1 MFEPMT
7 ARHCAVCKYI
17 CRYLQYDSLLLSIFL
32 VKNFRGFGRP
42 SPRGIIVFQG
52 KSRANRVRALDG
64 DPSNMH
70 FIGVLSDPIILE
82 SA

>member
-42 SPRGIIVFQG
+42 TYSPYQYVAPKNMWSLAPTARWVAAG
-52 KSRANRVRALDG
+52 SRLRAT
-64 DPSNMH
+64 
-70 FIGVLSDPIILE
+70 
-82 SA
+82 